1 MSRIPFSFGDTH
13 ARRLGDQEAIA
24 YFSMEI
30 GLAADIPTYAGGLG
44 VLAGDTVRAAA
55 DMGMPMIAVT
65 LLYRNGYFQQHL
77 DAEGNQTQTPV
88 RWSPEQILQP
98 VPWQASVQ
106 IEGREVQVR
115 AWRYPIEGVFGHHVN
130 VLFLD
135 SDLPENDPWDRA
147 LTNDLYG
154 GDRRYRLCQ
163 EALLGLGGVELLHA
177 LGLDG
182 HLIYHMNEG
191 HSALLALGLLE
202 RAVGA
207 APPDQITDEDI
218 GAVRR
223 RCVFTTHT
231 PVPAGH
237 DKFDW
242 NLVTRVLGARRA
254 QTLRAI
260 GCCQDSTLNMTYL
273 ALRFSCH
280 VNGVALR
287 HGEISADMFPEYPV
301 DSITNGAD
309 LAMWASDA
317 FAELFDRHIP
327 VWRQDNQYLRY
338 ALGIP
343 LEEVQQAH
351 ASAKQALLDE
361 VGRRSGQQLDPSVF
375 TLGFAR
381 RATEYKRADLLFA
394 DIERLKRIA
403 REAGPLQILY
413 AGKAHPRDEGG
424 KQMIRRVFAA
434 ARELRGHVPV
444 VYLEDYDID
453 LAGYLVSG
461 VDVWLNTPLKPHE
474 ASGTS
479 GMKAAF
485 NGVPSLS
492 VLDGWWLEG
501 HIEGIT
507 GWAIGDRDETSEPS
521 GERADLYDKLEG
533 TIMPLYYDQP
543 LEFARVRRYCI
554 AFNGSFF
561 NTQRMVSQYWKS
573 VYHRVITSGDRGER
587 AGDSTPA
594 ADA

>member
-1 MSRIPFSFGDTH
+1 MGSALPLIDRERD
-13 ARRLGDQEAIA
+13 ARELGDREEAIA

-30 GLAADIPTYAGGLG
+30 GLNADIPTYAGGLG
-44 VLAGDTVRAAA
+44 VLAGDTLRAAA
-55 DMGMPMIAVT
+55 DLGMPMIAVT

-77 DAEGNQTQTPV
+77 DSKGNQTETPV
-88 RWSPEQILQP
+88 SWSPEEILAP
-98 VPWQASVQ
+98 VSERVTVDL
-106 IEGREVQVR
+106 EGRTVHLR
-115 AWRYPIEGVFGHHVN
+115 AWRYTVEGVFGDYVN

-135 SDLPENDPWDRA
+135 TDLPENSAWDRT
-147 LTNDLYG
+147 LTDDLYG

-202 RAVGA
+202 RRLGEKGPETVADG
-207 APPDQITDEDI
+207 DI
-218 GAVRR
+218 EAVRSK
-223 RCVFTTHT
+223 CVFTTHT

-237 DKFDW
+237 DKFAW
-242 NLVTRVLGARRA
+242 ELVTRVLGARRA
-254 QTLRAI
+254 RTLEAI
-260 GCCQDSTLNMTYL
+260 GTKRDSMLNMTYL
-273 ALRFSCH
+273 ALRFSRH
-280 VNGVALR
+280 INGVALR
-287 HGEISADMFPEYPV
+287 HGEISADMFPGYPI
-301 DSITNGAD
+301 DSITNGASV
-309 LAMWASDA
+309 AMWTSQP

-327 VWRQDNQYLRY
+327 QWRRDNQYLRY
-338 ALGIP
+338 ALAIP
-343 LEEVQQAH
+343 LQEIADAH
-351 ASAKQALLDE
+351 TAAKQSMLAMVHE
-361 VGRRSGQQLDPSVF
+361 CTGRELDPEVL

-403 REAGPLQILY
+403 RKAGKLQVLY

-424 KQMIRRVFAA
+424 KQMIRRVYRAA
-434 ARELRGHVPV
+434 EQLRDDIPV

-453 LAGYLVSG
+453 LAKHLVSG

-479 GMKAAF
+479 GMKAAY
-485 NGVPSLS
+485 NGIPSLS

-501 HIEGIT
+501 HIQGVT
-507 GWAIGDRDETSEPS
+507 GWAIGDRDKTSEPPQ
-521 GERADLYDKLEG
+521 ERADLYDTLQH
-533 TIMPLYYDQP
+533 TIMPLYYDRP
-543 LEFARVRRYCI
+543 LEFARVGRYCI

-573 VYHRVITSGDRGER
+573 AYHRVI
-587 AGDSTPA
+587 
-594 ADA
+594 ADGQDETEK